1 MNMNSSA
8 HTVTSPGNSAEA
20 PPRFISQSQSKDMQ
34 GRNEKFFTLMNL
46 YIKFIIKIFGIW
58 RGVSNFNGLDQS
70 LLILYL
76 RTSKG

>member
-8 HTVTSPGNSAEA
+8 HTVTSPGKSAEA

-58 RGVSNFNGLDQS
+58 RGVSYFNGLDQS